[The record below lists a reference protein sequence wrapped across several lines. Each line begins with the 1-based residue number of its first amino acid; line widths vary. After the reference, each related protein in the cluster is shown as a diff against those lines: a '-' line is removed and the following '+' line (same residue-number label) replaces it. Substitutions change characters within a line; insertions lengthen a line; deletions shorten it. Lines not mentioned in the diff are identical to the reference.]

1 MTAIDLEYS
10 IQQELR
16 TISGNTAV
24 LSSVLDFILKAARK
38 SNAESL
44 KKALREEC
52 SEALKEMENV
62 KAGKI
67 EARTMEDLYK
77 ELGE

>member
-16 TISGNTAV
+16 TSIGNTEV
-24 LSSVLDFILKAARK
+24 LSSVLDFIRKAARK
-38 SNAESL
+38 SNSESL